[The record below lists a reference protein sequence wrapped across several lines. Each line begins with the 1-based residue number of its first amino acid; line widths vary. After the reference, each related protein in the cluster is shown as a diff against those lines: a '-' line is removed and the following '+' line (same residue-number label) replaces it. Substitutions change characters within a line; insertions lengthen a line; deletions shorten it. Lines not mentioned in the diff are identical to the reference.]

1 MDDRNAVSN
10 QAEELGTMMS
20 TPPSKLISVASGAA
34 ASLERPYRL
43 KCVTGNSNRPLA
55 EAVAKKL
62 GVEMCPARV
71 GQFANGEIDI
81 KILGNVRGDD
91 VFVLQPTCASST
103 TDLNTSVMELLLLIH
118 TLRLA
123 SAKRITAVVPHFAY
137 ARQDRKTE
145 ARVPISASAVA
156 QLLMAMS
163 VDRVVTVDLHC
174 GQIQGFFHN
183 TPVDNLYGYFLFS
196 EYFKMKHGDDTKEF
210 AIVAPDAGAVEK
222 ARNLADKLSA
232 SHVVTILKRR
242 VEKNKVDSM
251 QIVGDVQGRACI
263 IVDDMIDTAGTMVK
277 GVNLLRDSGATDIYA
292 CCTHGIFSDPACERL
307 NNCDALKEMVVTDSI
322 PQELNQAKSSKI
334 KVISL
339 APLLAKAIR
348 SVHEETS
355 LSSLFHRTVPS
366 TPVVEAVRS
375 TGIDSSLMTLS

>member
-1 MDDRNAVSN
+1 M
-10 QAEELGTMMS
+10 AEETSQSSQGRPPI
-20 TPPSKLISVASGAA
+20 PPSVPRMLPSDAADLKSGKG
-34 ASLERPYRL
+34 YRL
-43 KCVTGNSNRPLA
+43 QLVTGNSNKPLA
-55 EAVAKKL
+55 EAVSRKL
-62 GVEMCPARV
+62 GVELTPARV

-91 VFVLQPTCASST
+91 VFILQPTCASSGSI
-103 TDLNTSVMELLLLIH
+103 DLNTSVMELLLLIH

-163 VDRVVTVDLHC
+163 VDRVIIVDLHC

-183 TPVDNLYGYFLFS
+183 TPVDNLYGYFLFA
-196 EYFKMKHGDDTKEF
+196 EYFMYKYGAKTKEF
-210 AIVAPDAGAVEK
+210 VIVAPDAGAVEK

-251 QIVGDVQGRACI
+251 QIVGDVAGRACI
-263 IVDDMIDTAGTMVK
+263 IVDDMVDTAGTMVK
-277 GVNLLRDSGATDIYA
+277 GVCLLKENGATDIYA
-292 CCTHGIFSDPACERL
+292 CCTHGVFSDPACERL
-307 NNCDALKEMVVTDSI
+307 NACDALKEMIVTDSI
-322 PQELNQAKSSKI
+322 PQEANQAKCPKI
-334 KVISL
+334 RVISL
-339 APLLAKAIR
+339 APLLAKAIL

-355 LSSLFHRTVPS
+355 LSLLFHRTVPS
-366 TPVVEAVRS
+366 TPVKEALADGVPNL
-375 TGIDSSLMTLS
+375 IL

>member
-1 MDDRNAVSN
+1 MSADQAVS
-10 QAEELGTMMS
+10 
-20 TPPSKLISVASGAA
+20 TPRRG
-34 ASLERPYRL
+34 SLPCVQIGEGHATGRGYRL
-43 KCVTGNSNRPLA
+43 QLVTGNSNRPLA
-55 EAVAKKL
+55 EAVSRRL
-62 GVEMCPARV
+62 NVELTPARV

-81 KILGNVRGDD
+81 KVLGNVRGDD
-91 VFVLQPTCASST
+91 VFILQPTCASDSV
-103 TDLNTSVMELLLLIH
+103 DLNTSVMELLLLIH

-163 VDRVVTVDLHC
+163 VDRVIIVDLHC

-183 TPVDNLYGYFLFS
+183 TPVDNLYGYYLFA
-196 EYFKMKHGDDTKEF
+196 EYFLIKYGHRAKEF
-210 AIVAPDAGAVEK
+210 VIVAPDAGAVEK

-251 QIVGDVQGRACI
+251 QIVGDVSGRTCI
-263 IVDDMIDTAGTMVK
+263 IVDDMVDTAGTLVK
-277 GVNLLRDSGATDIYA
+277 GVGLLADNGATDIFA
-292 CCTHGIFSDPACERL
+292 CCTHGIFSDPACERI
-307 NNCDALKEMVVTDSI
+307 NACDALKEMIVTDSI
-322 PQELNQAKSSKI
+322 PQERNQAKCSKI
-334 KVISL
+334 RVISL
-339 APLLAKAIR
+339 APLLAKAIQ

-355 LSSLFHRTVPS
+355 LSLLFQRSTMPS
-366 TPVVEAVRS
+366 TPVKELLLDGAETPLVPV
-375 TGIDSSLMTLS
+375 